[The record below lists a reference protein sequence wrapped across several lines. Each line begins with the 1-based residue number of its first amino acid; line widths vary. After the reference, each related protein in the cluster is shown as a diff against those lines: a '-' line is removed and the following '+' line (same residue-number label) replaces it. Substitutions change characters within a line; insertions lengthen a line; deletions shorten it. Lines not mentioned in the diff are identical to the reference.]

1 MDWTNARYQHSRSS
15 DGRSVYFYYSEQ
27 GHWVLDAREPGG
39 KPSRAAVLVP
49 LADLPRLAEAV
60 ARFRATGE
68 NQNFN
73 RDFGEFDQRL
83 TVITAE
89 KILNKNGFGIALD
102 DDDRRW
108 LVDVIHEILR
118 KASTA

>member
-1 MDWTNARYQHSRSS
+1 MNKVNARYQHSRNS

-27 GHWVLDAREPGG
+27 GYWVLDSREPGG
-39 KPSRAAVLVP
+39 KPSRAAILVFP
-49 LADLPRLAEAV
+49 ADLPRLAEAV

-73 RDFGEFDQRL
+73 RNFGEFDQRL

-108 LVDVIHEILR
+108 LVDVIHQILDN
-118 KASTA
+118 AGTA